1 MGEWVVISFSFVA
14 KEIRSQRDDD
24 QRKRCLE
31 EINVRAIGRPVFL
44 FLLLFHPLGVLF
56 FLSRPSGRKCIT
68 LVYRCQDL
76 DHTPESSRRFPP
88 IFFIFI
94 FFVSACQRVIYIYI
108 SSRIIS
114 FFVCVCE
121 EEEEEGCVDGLDK
134 EEQSRKI
141 SLLSTK
147 K

>member
-1 MGEWVVISFSFVA
+1 MSELLDAQFFFFFFFFIH
-14 KEIRSQRDDD
+14 
-24 QRKRCLE
+24 LE
-31 EINVRAIGRPVFL
+31 F
-44 FLLLFHPLGVLF
+44 FF